1 MMQNQRLTMVL
12 LIVAMCA
19 LVPVA
24 TSAAEV
30 HTQGGVSYVS
40 GGAGT
45 EERDELD
52 AMSGR
57 FNLKI
62 TMAIS
67 NGEYVGNASV
77 RIVDAKGQPVV
88 EAVAEGPFF
97 YAQLPAGDYSV
108 AATVNGKEQKQK
120 VHVGSGGQQQVK
132 LTWASE

>member
-1 MMQNQRLTMVL
+1 MMQNERRTTILF

-19 LVPVA
+19 LAPVA

-30 HTQGGVSYVS
+30 HTQGSASYVS

-52 AMSGR
+52 ATAGR

-67 NGEYVGNASV
+67 NGEYVGNANV
-77 RIVDAKGQPVV
+77 RILDAKGQPVID
-88 EAVAEGPFF
+88 AIAEGPLF
-97 YAQLPAGDYSV
+97 YAQLP
-108 AATVNGKEQKQK
+108 
-120 VHVGSGGQQQVK
+120 
-132 LTWASE
+132 